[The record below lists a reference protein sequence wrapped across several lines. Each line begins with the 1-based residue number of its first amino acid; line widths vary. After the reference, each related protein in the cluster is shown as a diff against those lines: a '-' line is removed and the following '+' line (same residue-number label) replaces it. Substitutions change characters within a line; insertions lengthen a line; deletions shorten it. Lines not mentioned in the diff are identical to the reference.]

1 MLTNRIVCHLAKRK
15 AALVSPKGVCFQI
28 ENKASPK
35 IYTALKNKEPP
46 IKKFAKEW
54 LKIKKMH
61 AARLKKIT
69 V

>member
-35 IYTALKNKEPP
+35 IYTALKNK
-46 IKKFAKEW
+46 KD
-54 LKIKKMH
+54 
-61 AARLKKIT
+61 ARCQAEKNN
-69 V
+69 

>member
-35 IYTALKNKEPP
+35 IYTALKNKKDARCQAE
-46 IKKFAKEW
+46 KNNC
-54 LKIKKMH
+54 LKNKTRH
-61 AARLKKIT
+61 Y